1 MWIVLLWCLFLLC
14 CLALTSQ
21 QQQQTNPFLNPSPS
35 SFDVQQLA
43 EGEKQYQLLRSNANL
58 PQYGRCWTAA
68 IQQIDTTCTALNE
81 KSQAMLALQFT
92 KCFMEMSSSGGDGRR
107 DADAVRQQQTDN
119 LNACNDIDCISNMSE
134 RAFQAYT
141 HFYTHTQN
149 ICFYLMHQIWH
160 SETESTINQLRQHS
174 HSVSKQL
181 ELAGRLQIN
190 LLTQQRDSLKLQQK
204 LVAHGVNLSDVLT
217 ASRSSLSL
225 LTEQFRNSTIEQ
237 GRQLGDLFQRLS
249 QFHNWIVGEY
259 TFVEQI
265 MYFTMVM
272 IAIWIATTAKRTE
285 NCRFPLFL
293 LVAANLAIESLIQ
306 RYVSGADYFIE
317 DLKIVLFDTLWLIR
331 KVFLMI
337 MIGVYVWMTMIYV
350 DSQKLTMNLL
360 ERIHRQNVEVLRI
373 LNDMK
378 VKGIDECDDNGS
390 SGNYGNNRYDQ
401 VMRVSAANSRATST
415 MGSVN
420 AVRQSVERDDEYFRR
435 TRMGTPVLRSSVIR
449 EFSVD
454 KVNNLNNSLGV
465 TTRLRSRQ
473 ATPSF

>member
-1 MWIVLLWCLFLLC
+1 MVRFFGRMVFARCILLLWCL
-14 CLALTSQ
+14 ASTN
-21 QQQQTNPFLNPSPS
+21 TNKTPPPPPWANPFRSA
-35 SFDVQQLA
+35 SFDVQQLT

-68 IQQIDTTCTALNE
+68 IQQIDKTCTALNE

-92 KCFMEMSSSGGDGRR
+92 KCFMGMSGGSGGSGNG
-107 DADAVRQQQTDN
+107 ADTRSLPNDD
-119 LNACNDIDCISNMSE
+119 LNACNDIDCIPNMSE

-160 SETESTINQLRQHS
+160 SETERTINQLQQHS
-174 HSVSKQL
+174 QSVSKQL

-217 ASRSSLSL
+217 ASRGSITR

-265 MYFTMVM
+265 MYFSILL
-272 IAIWIATTAKRTE
+272 IAIWIATTAKRSE

-293 LVAANLAIESLIQ
+293 LAIANLAVESLFQ
-306 RYVSGADYFIE
+306 RYLGADYFIE
-317 DLKIVLFDTLWLIR
+317 DLKIVLFESLWMIR
-331 KVFLMI
+331 KVFAMI
-337 MIGVYVWMTMIYV
+337 MVSVYVWMTTTYV

-360 ERIHRQNVEVLRI
+360 ERIHHQNVEMLGI
-373 LNDMK
+373 LSDMK
-378 VKGIDECDDNGS
+378 LKTIDECGDSGGS
-390 SGNYGNNRYDQ
+390 YSNRYDRLMTA
-401 VMRVSAANSRATST
+401 VPTINGAAAAAALRH
-415 MGSVN
+415 
-420 AVRQSVERDDEYFRR
+420 SVERDEYYRR
-435 TRMGTPVLRSSVIR
+435 ARMGTPVSRASTIR
-449 EFSVD
+449 DISVD
-454 KVNNLNNSLGV
+454 KSVNTGIS
-465 TTRLRSRQ
+465 TRLRSRQ
-473 ATPSF
+473 ATPIF